1 MHCIL
6 HIGTEKTGSTAIQ
19 HFLHSNWHKLK
30 QGGAHVCT
38 SVGKPNNRSL
48 PAAFMSEDKCDDFLR
63 RHKLQD
69 ADDRRAWTKKLQRGL
84 VEEIS
89 KAKKDSQIFV
99 ISSEHFHSRLT
110 SPAEVSNFHEFLAPL
125 FERVTVICY
134 LRRQDHL
141 AMSRYSEAMRAGHVH
156 QSPLPKFAK
165 NPHKRLPPYFD
176 FAALL
181 DRWAEFFGEENVQP
195 QIYAKEELLDGNVI
209 HDFLHIT
216 GLRLDNPNE
225 PNVDKANMSL
235 SAEAQA
241 VLLGVNR
248 KISESGA
255 REASMRLRGKLVRYL
270 QVNAPGASRRPTAEE
285 AEEFYKVFEASN
297 NLVAKRWFD
306 KDQLFDTDFTN
317 YPDLAPVVS
326 GERASELLAGFMLRE
341 MILLKE
347 KKK

>member
-30 QGGAHVCT
+30 QRGTHVCT

-48 PAAFMSEDKCDDFLR
+48 PAAFMSEEKCDDFLR
-63 RHKLQD
+63 RHKLQGIS
-69 ADDRRAWTKKLQRGL
+69 DRRAWAKKLQKGL
-84 VEEIS
+84 VKEIS
-89 KAKKDSQIFV
+89 RAKKDSQVFV

-110 SPAEVSNFHEFLAPL
+110 TSAEVASFHEFLAPL
-125 FERVTVICY
+125 FDRITVICY

-156 QSPLPKFAK
+156 KSPLPELAK
-165 NPHKRLPPYFD
+165 NAHKRLPPYFD

-181 DRWAEFFGEENVQP
+181 DRWAGAFGEANVQP
-195 QIYAKEELLDGNVI
+195 QIYSKEELLDGNVI
-209 HDFLHIT
+209 HDFLEIA
-216 GLRLDNPNE
+216 GLKIDDPNE
-225 PNVDKANMSL
+225 PNADKANMSL

-248 KISESGA
+248 KIGESGA

-270 QVNAPGASRRPTAEE
+270 QANAPGASRRPTSSE
-285 AEEFYKVFEASN
+285 AEKFYKVFEPSN
-297 NLVAKRWFD
+297 DLVAKRWFH
-306 KDQLFDTDFTN
+306 KDHLFEADFSD
-317 YPDLAPVVS
+317 YPEFAPVVS
-326 GERASELLAGFMLRE
+326 GERAAELLAGFMLQE
-341 MILLKE
+341 I
-347 KKK
+347 KKQ